1 MFTQK
6 VMKMSSNLTKSVP
19 KRKRNSIKLE
29 TKYKIIKLLN
39 EKKSYSE
46 IIERFG
52 DEIKDSSNISKIK
65 KNRES
70 IIREYETLTSTQVK
84 KLRKSKYPDIEK
96 ALIEFISNCNNN
108 GLYINTLLLKEKA
121 NEIALN
127 LNYIDFNCSNGFLD
141 RFKSRNAVI
150 FETFHG
156 ESEGVSEK
164 MTNDWINTKLPN

>member
-19 KRKRNSIKLE
+19 KRKRKSIKLE

-39 EKKSYSE
+39 EKKPYSE

-70 IIREYETLTSTQVK
+70 IIREYETSTST
-84 KLRKSKYPDIEK
+84 
-96 ALIEFISNCNNN
+96 
-108 GLYINTLLLKEKA
+108 
-121 NEIALN
+121 
-127 LNYIDFNCSNGFLD
+127 
-141 RFKSRNAVI
+141 
-150 FETFHG
+150 
-156 ESEGVSEK
+156 
-164 MTNDWINTKLPN
+164 